1 MMAKEVPPTDGLP
14 LRWQDLLPR
23 SGSFASALA
32 RFLDVPYAQ
41 LECSGTAALVVAL
54 TTLRQQS
61 ARQEVII
68 PAFSCPLVV
77 LAIVHCGLDVVLCDL
92 GENTLDMD
100 RTHLQAL
107 CSEATLAII
116 PTHLGGRVVD
126 VDFAVVQARRVGAYV
141 IEDAAQAVGARDRGQ
156 SVGLRGDIGFFS
168 LAAGKGLTLFE
179 GGLLVTTDAYI
190 AAALARVSHEIIPA
204 RPLFELRRL
213 IELIGYAIFYRP
225 RGLNLVYGRG
235 LRAALK
241 AGDLVDAVGDFFTRD
256 IPLHRVGHWRQSI
269 GLSALARLPSFLQRQ
284 RQQAQSRV
292 QRLQRIA
299 DIFVF
304 SDGVDQCGN
313 WPFLLVVMAS
323 EARRDAVMAELWS
336 AGVGVSRLFI
346 YALNDYDYL
355 SDIVPTS
362 ATPNAR
368 ELAER
373 SLSLSN
379 SPWLSDDH
387 FEAICQI
394 LEKTSQ

>member
-1 MMAKEVPPTDGLP
+1 MIAKEVPPTDGLP
-14 LRWQDLLPR
+14 LRWQDMWPR
-23 SGSFASALA
+23 SGDFTVSLA

-41 LECSGTAALVVAL
+41 LECSGTAALIVAL

-77 LAIVHCGLDVVLCDL
+77 LAIAHCGLDVVLCDL

-100 RTHLQAL
+100 RAHLQTL
-107 CSEATLAII
+107 CSESTLAII
-116 PTHLGGRVVD
+116 PTHLGGRIVD
-126 VDFAVVQARRVGAYV
+126 VDYAVVQARRVGAYV

-179 GGLLVTTDAYI
+179 GGLLVTADPYM
-190 AAALARVSHEIIPA
+190 AAALARVSNEIIPE

-235 LRAALK
+235 LRAALNED
-241 AGDLVDAVGDFFTRD
+241 DLVDAVGDFFTRD
-256 IPLHRVGHWRQSI
+256 IPLHRVGRWRQSI
-269 GLSALARLPSFLQRQ
+269 GLSALTRLPTFLQQQ
-284 RQQAQSRV
+284 REQALLRV
-292 QRLQRIA
+292 QRLQRISG
-299 DIFVF
+299 IYVF
-304 SDGVDQCGN
+304 SDSADQHGN
-313 WPFLLVVMAS
+313 WPFLLIMMAS
-323 EARRDAVMAELWS
+323 EAQRDAVMAQLWTT
-336 AGVGVSRLFI
+336 GVGVSRLFI

-355 SDIVPTS
+355 SDIVPAS

-368 ELAER
+368 TLAER

-379 SPWLSDDH
+379 SPWLSDEH
-387 FEAICQI
+387 FEAICQV
-394 LEKTSQ
+394 LEKA